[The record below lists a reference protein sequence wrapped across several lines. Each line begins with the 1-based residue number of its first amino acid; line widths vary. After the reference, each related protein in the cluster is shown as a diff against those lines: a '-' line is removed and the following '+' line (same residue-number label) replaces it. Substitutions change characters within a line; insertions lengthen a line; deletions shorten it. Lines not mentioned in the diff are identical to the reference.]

1 MEISDHVEEARKKIG
16 FPKKDLTRYGREYR
30 RLYQIYQG
38 IRDQPTPKGKAMS
51 AWLNDPD
58 FSYSRAKIERE
69 RELLNSYE
77 KGEFGGDDTIFF
89 LITSEF
95 IHWAFMTCTAKRMKY
110 HNFAIKPHEAAVIGM
125 AREEEPKVVRRPNML
140 FRRMLGAH
148 TSFED
153 MSEAEAELVS
163 TYAHMFFGMKAKNL
177 PTGPV
182 GTIQVMQY
190 YLEDREAA

>member
-16 FPKKDLTRYGREYR
+16 FPKKSLTTYGREYR
-30 RLYQIYQG
+30 KLYRIYQG
-38 IRDQPTPKGKAMS
+38 IRDQPTAKDKDMS
-51 AWLNDPD
+51 AWLNEPD

-125 AREEEPKVVRRPNML
+125 AREDIQIREGDMFLLPPRIPHSPQRPVNTI
-140 FRRMLGAH
+140 G
-148 TSFED
+148 
-153 MSEAEAELVS
+153 LVIER
-163 TYAHMFFGMKAKNL
+163 Y
-177 PTGPV
+177 
-182 GTIQVMQY
+182 
-190 YLEDREAA
+190 R